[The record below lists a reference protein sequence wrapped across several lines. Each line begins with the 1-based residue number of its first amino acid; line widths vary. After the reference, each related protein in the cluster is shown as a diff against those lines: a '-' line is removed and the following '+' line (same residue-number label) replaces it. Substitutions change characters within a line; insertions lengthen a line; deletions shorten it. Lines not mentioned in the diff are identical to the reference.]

1 MARTLRGLSFTPRTL
16 IGVFPLGVLW
26 GIPLFVGCFAIFL
39 AAFDWAAWTAL
50 FSHPQIWPALG
61 LSLFT
66 GTASLVL
73 SMLIAFWIAAGL
85 HGHWLWNNLQRLAGS
100 FLALPH
106 LAFAIGFGFLI
117 MPSGML
123 ARVVGA
129 IAGWTSPPQWVTVQD
144 PSGFALIAAL
154 VLKEVPFLLW
164 LIAGLMVR
172 TDIARMFDGQK
183 RVAESM
189 GHGNG
194 SIWLRLFIPQIL
206 PRLLWPLVIVWVY
219 GASVVDMALAIGP
232 TQPPPL
238 AVIIWADLNNVDVA
252 TNARGTVGA
261 VFLTLVL
268 AAVFVFCWLAFPA
281 LNGQLRNFLTRGPS
295 AAIVPQKSAAVLLT
309 SITTL
314 YIVVFFFLLVMSVAA
329 SWPYPAFVPSQF
341 RIAAWSHIF
350 ASPQPLIN
358 SLSFACAS
366 VAISLLLVI
375 AWLEGFPE
383 AADRFLITLSV
394 AALALPA
401 LLIADGQYLAFLHVK
416 LNGTWLGVFLGHLT
430 PVFAYVFIV
439 LKGPYRAFDPRYRSV
454 SYGLNASD
462 RRFWLAIKMPLLK
475 PALAAAAAVGVGV
488 SITQFVPVQLIAAGR
503 LSTLTTEAVTLS
515 SGGNRQLLAAFALM
529 LMVIPLI
536 AFMTAAKLRKPR
548 T

>member
-1 MARTLRGLSFTPRTL
+1 MARTLRGLSFTPKTL
-16 IGVFPLGVLW
+16 AGIIPLSVLW
-26 GIPLFVGCFAIFL
+26 GVPFFAGFAAVCL
-39 AAFDWAAWTAL
+39 AAFDGQAWSAL
-50 FSHPQIWPALG
+50 FSHPQIWPALR

-66 GTASLVL
+66 GTVSLVL
-73 SMLIAFWIAAGL
+73 STLIAFWIIAGL
-85 HGHWLWNNLQRLAGS
+85 YKSAIWNRLQLLAGS
-100 FLALPH
+100 FLALLH

-117 MPSGML
+117 MPSG
-123 ARVVGA
+123 VVTRMIGA
-129 IAGWTSPPQWVTVQD
+129 IAGWASPPQWITVQD
-144 PSGFALIAAL
+144 PSGFSLIAAL

-164 LIAGLMVR
+164 LIAGMMAR
-172 TDIARMFDGQK
+172 TDIAQMFEGQQRLAK
-183 RVAESM
+183 SM
-189 GHGNG
+189 GHGSA

-206 PRLLWPLVIVWVY
+206 PRLLWPMVIVWVY

-232 TQPPPL
+232 TQPPTL

-261 VFLTLVL
+261 IFLTMVL
-268 AAVFVFCWLAFPA
+268 MACAALCWPAFRF
-281 LNGQLRNFLTRGPS
+281 LNGRLRRFLTRGPS
-295 AAIVPQKSAAVLLT
+295 AAIAPQKSAAVLLVVIT
-309 SITTL
+309 SI
-314 YIVVFFFLLVMSVAA
+314 YVVVLLLLFVMSFAA
-329 SWPYPAFVPSQF
+329 SWPYPALVPAQF
-341 RIAAWSHIF
+341 RLAAWSHIF
-350 ASPQPLIN
+350 ASPHPLI
-358 SLSFACAS
+358 S
-366 VAISLLLVI
+366 SLLFAFTSVLVSIALAI
-375 AWLEGFPE
+375 AWLEGLPE
-383 AADRFLITLSV
+383 AADRFLITLAV

-439 LKGPYRAFDPRYRSV
+439 LKGPYRAFDPRFRSV

-462 RRFWLAIKMPLLK
+462 GRFWLAIKMPLLK
-475 PALAAAAAVGVGV
+475 PVLAASAAVGVAV

-515 SGGNRQLLAAFALM
+515 SGGNRQLLAAFSLM

-536 AFMTAAKLRKPR
+536 AFTTAAKLRKQP